1 MDTGSGSEPG
11 EVREHGHFRGHLKCL
26 RKLRTEWLQGRL
38 GGSTGRPWDVFLFF
52 GRSLSGIFR
61 SGTEEGQGKALT
73 AEELITGE
81 MRQEFGGSGQ
91 WQNPQGKS

>member
-1 MDTGSGSEPG
+1 MFTEAADGMVTGALGREYRASLGCVPVFREES
-11 EVREHGHFRGHLKCL
+11 VR
-26 RKLRTEWLQGRL
+26 
-38 GGSTGRPWDVFLFF
+38 
-52 GRSLSGIFR
+52 RSPTGIFR

-81 MRQEFGGSGQ
+81 MRQEFGGLGQ